1 VLKLEGGDMAANLP
15 IVLVPSL
22 NGSARLYAP
31 QVPELWPL
39 GSVLVADHTR
49 DDSME
54 AIARRILDNA
64 PPRFRYVG
72 LSMGGYL
79 AFEIMRQAP
88 ERVAK
93 MAILDTSA
101 RADVP
106 EIKELRRERIA
117 LARSGRF
124 EEVIETTWEP
134 LVHPSL
140 REGTPLKSIHV
151 AMCRDVGPENYIR
164 QQTACMN
171 RVDSR
176 PMLGS
181 IHCPTLVIVGAQDE
195 PTPPELAEEIAS
207 GIPGARLVKVPEC
220 GHFSTLERPE
230 TVTREL
236 VAFLQD

>member
-1 VLKLEGGDMAANLP
+1 MTENMP

-31 QVPELWPL
+31 QIPELWRFGP
-39 GSVLVADHTR
+39 VMVADHTR
-49 DDSME
+49 DDTMA
-54 AIARRILDNA
+54 AIARRILDAA
-64 PPRFRYVG
+64 PPRFAYVG

-88 ERVAK
+88 ERVVKLAV
-93 MAILDTSA
+93 MDTSA
-101 RADVP
+101 RVDVP
-106 EIKELRRERIA
+106 DIVALRRERIA
-117 LARSGRF
+117 LAESGRF

-140 REGTPLKSIHV
+140 RVGTPLKGIHV
-151 AMCRDVGPENYIR
+151 AMCRDVGPQAYVR
-164 QQTACMN
+164 QQKACMA

-181 IHCPTLVIVGAQDE
+181 IRCPTLVIVGAQDE
-195 PTPPELAEEIAS
+195 PTPPSLAEEIAA

-220 GHFSTLERPE
+220 GHFSTIERPE
-230 TVTREL
+230 TVTKEL
-236 VAFLQD
+236 IAWLNA

>member
-1 VLKLEGGDMAANLP
+1 MTENLP

-31 QVPELWPL
+31 QIAELWRL
-39 GSVLVADHTR
+39 GPVLIADHTR
-49 DDSME
+49 DDTMA
-54 AIARRILDNA
+54 AIAQRILKTA
-64 PPRFRYVG
+64 PPRFRYIG

-88 ERVAK
+88 ERVVNLT
-93 MAILDTSA
+93 MLDTSA

-106 EIKELRRERIA
+106 EIRALRRERIA
-117 LARSGRF
+117 LAATGRF
-124 EEVIETTWEP
+124 EEVIESTWEP

-140 REGTPLKSIHV
+140 RAGGALKAVHV
-151 AMCRDVGPENYIR
+151 AMCRDVGPQGYVR
-164 QQTACMN
+164 QQKACLA

-181 IHCPTLVIVGAQDE
+181 VRCPTLVIVGAQDE
-195 PTPPELAEEIAS
+195 PTPPELAEEIAG
-207 GIPGARLVKVPEC
+207 GITGARLVKVPEC

-230 TVTREL
+230 IVTREL
-236 VAFLQD
+236 IAFLDA

>member
-1 VLKLEGGDMAANLP
+1 MAESVP

-31 QVPELWPL
+31 QIPELWRL
-39 GSVLVADHTR
+39 GPVMVADHTR
-49 DDSME
+49 DDSMA
-54 AIARRILDNA
+54 AIAGRILAAA
-64 PPRFRYVG
+64 PPRFHYIG

-88 ERVAK
+88 ERIMK
-93 MAILDTSA
+93 MAVLDTSA

-106 EIKELRRERIA
+106 EIIELRKERIA
-117 LARSGRF
+117 LARSGHF

-151 AMCRDVGPENYIR
+151 AMCRDVGAERYVR
-164 QQTACMN
+164 QQTACMT
-171 RVDSR
+171 RIDSR

-181 IHCPTLVIVGAQDE
+181 IRCPTLVIVGAQDE
-195 PTPPELAEEIAS
+195 PTPPALAEEIAG
-207 GIPGARLVKVPEC
+207 GIAGARLVKVPEC
-220 GHFSTLERPE
+220 GHFSTIERPE
-230 TVTREL
+230 IVTKEL
-236 VAFLQD
+236 IAFLRE

>member
-1 VLKLEGGDMAANLP
+1 MPARLP
-15 IVLVPSL
+15 IVLVPNL
-22 NGSARLYAP
+22 NGSARLFAP
-31 QVPELWPL
+31 QIPALWRL
-39 GSVLVADHTR
+39 GPVTVADHTR
-49 DDSME
+49 DDSMA
-54 AIARRILDNA
+54 AIANRILETA
-64 PPRFRYVG
+64 PARFLYVG

-93 MAILDTSA
+93 LVVLDTSA

-106 EIKELRRERIA
+106 EIVALRRERIA
-117 LARSGRF
+117 LAQSGRF
-124 EEVIETTWEP
+124 EDVIETTWEP

-151 AMCRDVGPENYIR
+151 AMCRDVGPESYVR

-181 IHCPTLVIVGAQDE
+181 IRCPTLVIVGAQDE
-195 PTPPELAEEIAS
+195 PTPPELAEEIAA

-220 GHFSTLERPE
+220 GHFSTIERPDR
-230 TVTREL
+230 VTKEL
-236 VAFLQD
+236 LAFLQD

>member
-1 VLKLEGGDMAANLP
+1 MAENVP

-31 QVPELWPL
+31 QIPELWRL
-39 GSVLVADHTR
+39 GPVTVADHTR
-49 DDSME
+49 DDTMA
-54 AIARRILDNA
+54 AIARRILDSA
-64 PPRFRYVG
+64 PARFHYIG

-88 ERVAK
+88 ERVVKLAV
-93 MAILDTSA
+93 LDTSA

-106 EIKELRRERIA
+106 EISALRRERIA
-117 LARSGRF
+117 LAENGRF
-124 EEVIETTWEP
+124 DEVIETTWEP

-140 REGTPLKSIHV
+140 RHGGALKAIHV
-151 AMCRDVGPENYIR
+151 AMCRDVGPQGYVR
-164 QQTACMN
+164 QQKACLA
-171 RVDSR
+171 RIDSR

-181 IHCPTLVIVGAQDE
+181 IRCPALVIVGAQDE
-195 PTPPELAEEIAS
+195 PTPPELAEEIAG

-220 GHFSTLERPE
+220 GHFSTIERPE

-236 VAFLQD
+236 IAFLRG

>member
-1 VLKLEGGDMAANLP
+1 MAANLP
-15 IVLVPSL
+15 ILLVPSL

-31 QVPELWPL
+31 QIPELWRL
-39 GSVLVADHTR
+39 GPITVADHTR
-49 DDSME
+49 DDSMA
-54 AIARRILDNA
+54 AIAKRILDAA

-79 AFEIMRQAP
+79 AWEIMRQAP
-88 ERVAK
+88 ERVVK
-93 MAILDTSA
+93 MAVLDTSA
-101 RADVP
+101 RADLP
-106 EIKELRRERIA
+106 EIVALRKERIA
-117 LARSGRF
+117 LAQNGRF

-151 AMCRDVGPENYIR
+151 AMCRDVGPDRYVL

-176 PMLGS
+176 PMLAS
-181 IHCPTLVIVGAQDE
+181 IPCPTLVVVGAQDE
-195 PTPPELAEEIAS
+195 PTPPELAEEIAA
-207 GIPGARLVKVPEC
+207 GIPGARLVKVPAC
-220 GHFSTLERPE
+220 GHFSTIERPE
-230 TVTREL
+230 TVTKEL